1 MTTLDRLRFL
11 LTSHGY
17 KHANKFISNG
27 QGVNITSHSCVSPP
41 RPLSFH
47 SKDIKEVFH
56 RTAAKGHL
64 TLTCSQLSKCF
75 CTVSVN
81 RLCWNCGSTV
91 ELFFCSSFKVIQ
103 PPDDDNTNYFDIMNC
118 EQTFSLDTHK
128 LQKRYVELQRSL
140 HPDNFSQKSLKEQ
153 EYSERQSAL
162 VNKAYRMLQKPLSR
176 AVYMLELKGI
186 LLEEGTDATADPQFL
201 LEVMEVNESLAETQG
216 QDEVSAIGQSVRE
229 KLKDLTKQI
238 NSSLSKGDLQTTKDL
253 LTQMKYYTNIEE
265 KVKERLTKGW

>member
-118 EQTFSLDTHK
+118 CICFLFLSEQTFSLDTHK

-176 AVYMLELKGI
+176 AVYMEMGPEQHRDMGPRLPCYGPEWLVDSSVSLPLLPGVFQQHFDFDFYLQQANI
-186 LLEEGTDATADPQFL
+186 LRK
-201 LEVMEVNESLAETQG
+201 
-216 QDEVSAIGQSVRE
+216 SV
-229 KLKDLTKQI
+229 LI
-238 NSSLSKGDLQTTKDL
+238 
-253 LTQMKYYTNIEE
+253 
-265 KVKERLTKGW
+265 

>member
-140 HPDNFSQKSLKEQ
+140 HPDNFSQKSL
-153 EYSERQSAL
+153 
-162 VNKAYRMLQKPLSR
+162 
-176 AVYMLELKGI
+176 LELKGI